1 VLNRPNKIIFR
12 GKNMRKKHGIAMK
25 VLAGL
30 AALVL
35 VLIIGVISFPWI
47 IYIGFKHFKHKIKI

>member
-1 VLNRPNKIIFR
+1 
-12 GKNMRKKHGIAMK
+12 MRKKHGIARRTI
-25 VLAGL
+25 AAL

-47 IYIGFKHFKHKIKI
+47 IYIGLKHFKHKIKL

>member
-1 VLNRPNKIIFR
+1 
-12 GKNMRKKHGIAMK
+12 MRKKHGIAMK